1 MSGWSIFVHGKVF
14 DKDALFELCSNNW
27 AALSPI
33 SSDLLAYVLSAGVGI
48 KIHAEGRALET
59 FVSGFRGPT
68 YQQLKM
74 LTLVSGWDGDSPQ
87 SRPDAWDPP
96 LVKAAALR
104 ALMEPFRRRDPSAVY
119 IWDYLNEEGFIRPIL
134 MSKVTYGDYHKNV
147 APNDWGGFIA
157 RDLEQLAKELEF
169 YATQGE
175 TSVCL
180 ELNS

>member
-14 DKDALFELCSNNW
+14 DEDALFELCSSNW
-27 AALSPI
+27 TALSPTC
-33 SSDLLAYVLSAGVGI
+33 SDLLAYVLFVVGMESLG
-48 KIHAEGRALET
+48 EGSELET
-59 FVSGFRGPT
+59 FVSGFKGPT

-74 LTLVSGWDGDSPQ
+74 LRPISSWDGDSPQ
-87 SRPDAWDPP
+87 SRLDAWDPP

-104 ALMEPFRRRDPSAVY
+104 ALIEPFRRRDPSALYV
-119 IWDYLNEEGFIRPIL
+119 WEFLTTEGYIRPIL
-134 MSKVTYGDYHKNV
+134 MSDVADGDYHKDV

-169 YATQGE
+169 YAAQGE
-175 TSVCL
+175 ISVCL